1 MKNIKPKQKILL
13 VGKSGSG
20 KNTVQD
26 YLVNKYGLK
35 PLVSYT
41 TRDKRYPEEDT
52 HIFITNKDFLS
63 KQNDD
68 FIAYTFYNGNH
79 YFATKEQFKESD
91 VYIID
96 KKGVEYIRSLN
107 IATPYIVVYL
117 DVPDDIRIERMAMR
131 NDSSD
136 MIAERIRYDET
147 VFDGIEDLCN
157 FSISNYDSEKTA
169 DAIAELAGY
178 LPENFDELDTEREII
193 TKLCQIQTLLRSID
207 NNIGKVTIELFDCY
221 EIPLK
226 EDNDFSISCLDKDSS
241 KELFAIGTAK
251 DEKGKL
257 LWRTLYNYPNR
268 SHIDI
273 KTTRID

>member
-1 MKNIKPKQKILL
+1 MKDKPKILL
-13 VGKSGSG
+13 AGKSGSG

-26 YLVNKYGLK
+26 YLVKKYGLK

-41 TRDKRYPEEDT
+41 TRPRRFPEEDT

-96 KKGVEYIRSLN
+96 TKGVEYIRSLN
-107 IATPYIVVYL
+107 IVTPYIVVYL
-117 DVPDDIRIERMAMR
+117 DVPDDVRIERMAMR
-131 NDSSD
+131 NDNSD
-136 MIAERIRYDET
+136 MIAERIRYDKAA
-147 VFDGIEDLCN
+147 FDGIEDLCN
-157 FSISNYDSEKTA
+157 FQIANFDSEKTA

-178 LPENFDELDTEREII
+178 IPENFDELNVEREIV
-193 TKLCQIQTLLRSID
+193 TRLCQIQTLLKIKD
-207 NNIGKVTIELFDCY
+207 NNIGKVTIELFDCD
-221 EIPLK
+221 EAPLK
-226 EDNDFSISCLDKDSS
+226 GNNDFSISCLKKDTNQ
-241 KELFAIGTAK
+241 ELFAIGTANS
-251 DEKGKL
+251 DQGKL
-257 LWRTLYNYPNR
+257 LWRTRYNYPNR
-268 SHIDI
+268 PHIDI